1 MSNQTAVIGL
11 GNTLRRDDGIGIAVL
26 ESLLKFY
33 PRKDIDYLDFG
44 VASFDL
50 IHRLQEYKRVILIDG
65 IDANLATAAL
75 KIFTLSQASYT
86 LASST
91 ISTHEL
97 DLKGL
102 FELCKKFEVKTKI
115 FIAGIQVADTAFG
128 EGLTPQ
134 LKSKLSGI
142 TKEISIFIDKKLCVT
157 PSREK

>member
-1 MSNQTAVIGL
+1 MI
-11 GNTLRRDDGIGIAVL
+11 L
-26 ESLLKFY
+26 ESLLKLY
-33 PRKDIDYLDFG
+33 EQPGIDYLNFG

-50 IHRLQEYKRVILIDG
+50 IHRLRDYRRVLLIDG

-75 KIFTLSQASYT
+75 KIFTLDQANFPP
-86 LASST
+86 ASSV

-102 FELCKKFEVKTKI
+102 FELCKKFEVKTRI
-115 FIAGIQVADTAFG
+115 FIAGIQVADTSFG

-134 LKSKLSGI
+134 LQKKLANI
-142 TKEISIFIDKKLCVT
+142 TKEISIFIDKKLCAT